1 MHQKKQLNFEEIL
14 KLINSPLKAGSTWYL
29 LDTKWF
35 DMCKNYH
42 DSGDKSVFPGPID
55 NSALFQPI
63 PASCNEASNGFVNSN
78 VADSTTDNDEE
89 NTSPIADAVSVDSR
103 PLREDLNEAEG
114 QFKVVPEKCWN
125 LLKDTFGIVN
135 ANHAIKRRVIEF
147 APGELVVEIKPVK
160 LKLCLYGGK
169 EATVEKYFSRVTTL
183 DELQQEMRKV
193 FNISLERETKLWI
206 NSEVFTF
213 KPAVLSPSK
222 SENSLQTSSPIKPP
236 PTPPPMPTPN
246 SSTSTASP
254 NVVTRQAANS
264 MNKAIALPD
273 SSSSPA
279 NRSSTLSTSTSDSPI
294 STASSSK
301 ESSPNQTLIAVGVL
315 ESAVVTLEV
324 ENLDGTW
331 PSSRPRYG
339 TVSTRSSKAQ
349 PGLCGLSNMGNTC
362 FMNSALQC
370 LSNTPPLTNYILTD
384 KYVEDINLNNPL
396 GMHGEIARTYAEL
409 IKVMW
414 SGNNTSFLPRE
425 FKCAVSR
432 FAPQFNGFA
441 QQDCQEL
448 MAFLLDGLHE
458 DLNRIRN
465 KPYIELKNEIE
476 CRPDEVVAEESWANY
491 KKRNDSIVVDTFHG
505 LLKSTLVC
513 PGCKLVSVTFDPF
526 CYLSLPLP
534 VKREKQVT
542 LTFLPAP
549 SKVDET
555 KLKRVF
561 SQLDADEIK
570 TIKQYGG
577 SITSFDGSIEEHGG
591 YANQFNRPMSCKM
604 QVPRSGPVSEIC
616 DIVAR
621 VINEERPSQVKK
633 VEADNLVVAEID
645 SSHKI
650 SKVYESNEH
659 YNQISDIIVV
669 VEKGSN
675 YLIPLR
681 LGERKF
687 ELSYTRQ
694 LFLHVPDLRY
704 ETLYKSVIASLS
716 NLTDKEFEK
725 EEGRVT
731 NWCKIG
737 APKKK
742 SESESNAATD
752 SVPMD
757 CEENENGDEERGE
770 GGGAT
775 DSIAVADSTG
785 DGGENM
791 DTTLGGSKTNGT
803 SNHKDQAVESNRQ
816 AFVLHVVNSFGNYIL
831 ETLNP
836 NGKEYDYS
844 SKLYL
849 LASFP
854 KSIATSSQFEHTHVE
869 AYCPPDSFT
878 PKVSPKPTLQLKD
891 CITQFTN
898 VERLGADDPWYCPK
912 CKKHQQ
918 ATKKFD
924 IWSLPKV
931 LIIHLKRFSF
941 SRSWRDK
948 IDTLVEFP
956 VDNLDVA
963 KYVLNP
969 AQREKG
975 HLIYNLIGVANHFG
989 GLGGG
994 HYTAFAKNAHQN
1006 AWYSFDDALVTQTT
1020 SSNVVTRSAYV
1031 LFYQLQEESQTQ

>member
-1 MHQKKQLNFEEIL
+1 M
-14 KLINSPLKAGSTWYL
+14 
-29 LDTKWF
+29 
-35 DMCKNYH
+35 
-42 DSGDKSVFPGPID
+42 
-55 NSALFQPI
+55 
-63 PASCNEASNGFVNSN
+63 
-78 VADSTTDNDEE
+78 DSTTSDPQAPPPPPPTLETE
-89 NTSPIADAVSVDSR
+89 
-103 PLREDLNEAEG
+103 PL
-114 QFKVVPEKCWN
+114 
-125 LLKDTFGIVN
+125 
-135 ANHAIKRRVIEF
+135 
-147 APGELVVEIKPVK
+147 K

-169 EATVEKYFSRVTTL
+169 EATVEKCFDRSTTL

-193 FNISLERETKLWI
+193 FNINPERETKLWI

-213 KPAVLSPSK
+213 KPGAVSPSK
-222 SENSLQTSSPIKPP
+222 SENNFQASSPIKPP
-236 PTPPPMPTPN
+236 PTPPPMPTSN
-246 SSTSTASP
+246 SSANTISP

-264 MNKAIALPD
+264 MNKDIALPD

-279 NRSSTLSTSTSDSPI
+279 TRSSTLSTSTSDSPI
-294 STASSSK
+294 SSTASSK
-301 ESSPNQTLIAVGVL
+301 DSSPNQTLAGLGGL

-362 FMNSALQC
+362 FMNAALQC

-384 KYVEDINLNNPL
+384 KYVDDINLNNLL

-414 SGNNTSFLPRE
+414 NGNNSSFLPRE

-465 KPYIELKNEIE
+465 KPYIELKNDIE
-476 CRPDEVVAEESWANY
+476 SRPDEVVAAESWANY
-491 KKRNDSIVVDTFHG
+491 KKRNDSIVVDTFHA

-513 PGCKLVSVTFDPF
+513 PDCNLVSVTFDPF

-549 SKVDET
+549 SKVDEI
-555 KLKRVF
+555 KLKNVF
-561 SQLDADEIK
+561 SQLDADEVK

-591 YANQFNRPMSCKM
+591 YANRLNRPMSCKM

-621 VINEERPSQVKK
+621 IINEERSSQAKMVKS
-633 VEADNLVVAEID
+633 DNLVVAEID

-659 YNQISDIIVV
+659 YNQINDIIVV
-669 VEKGSN
+669 VEKGSK

-687 ELSYTRQ
+687 ESCYARQ
-694 LFLHVPDLRY
+694 LFLHVPDLKY
-704 ETLYKSVIASLS
+704 ETLYKSIIASLS
-716 NLTDKEFEK
+716 NLTDEEFS
-725 EEGRVT
+725 RST

-737 APKKK
+737 VPKK
-742 SESESNAATD
+742 STPESNAD

-757 CEENENGDEERGE
+757 CEADEEENGEGE
-770 GGGAT
+770 I
-775 DSIAVADSTG
+775 DSVAVADSTG
-785 DGGENM
+785 DGDENT
-791 DTTLGGSKTNGT
+791 DSTLSGSKTNGT
-803 SNHKDQAVESNRQ
+803 TNHKENAESDRH

-831 ETLNP
+831 ETINP
-836 NGKEYDYS
+836 GGKEYDYS

-854 KSIATSSQFEHTHVE
+854 KSVATSPQFEHTHIE

-891 CITQFTN
+891 CISQFTN

-956 VDNLDVA
+956 VNNLDMS

-969 AQREKG
+969 AQKEKG

-994 HYTAFAKNAHQN
+994 HYTAYAKNALQN